1 MSNAF
6 KPLICAMTVT
16 LASLAIPP
24 SVSAQGGDLA
34 AIGEQMGKSVGAM
47 NTIAG
52 LCGDATDSELAM
64 LKQKQRAQHQQSGMD
79 AASFDRGFSSGEQQV
94 QQKWQTL
101 SASERTNACVEVKQ
115 QFEEMA
121 RQLGQTYGQ

>member
-16 LASLAIPP
+16 LASLAMPP
-24 SVSAQGGDLA
+24 SASAQGVPA
-34 AIGEQMGKSVGAM
+34 EIGEQMGKTVGAM

-52 LCGDATDSELAM
+52 LCGDATESELAT

-94 QQKWQTL
+94 RQKWQTL
-101 SASERTNACVEVKQ
+101 SASERTDACVEVKQ